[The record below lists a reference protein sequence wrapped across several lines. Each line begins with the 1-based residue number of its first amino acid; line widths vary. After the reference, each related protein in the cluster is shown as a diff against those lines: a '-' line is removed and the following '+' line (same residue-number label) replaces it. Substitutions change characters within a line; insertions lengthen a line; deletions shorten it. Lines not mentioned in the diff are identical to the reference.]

1 LIDECKLR
9 LDGSQ
14 IFDRTGATFAG
25 ERAIKLHP
33 AWSLINVSFPL
44 RKHFAFRRIA
54 LDVGFLGFATLEVA
68 QGVS

>member
-1 LIDECKLR
+1 M
-9 LDGSQ
+9 
-14 IFDRTGATFAG
+14 GATFAS

-33 AWSLINVSFPL
+33 AWSRINVSFPL